1 MKEEKLMLT
10 DEEFLAFLNDKE
22 LDGSLEENLSK
33 IIDDEM
39 EKPEEE
45 MDTELIEYCLDKLS
59 ELNSNAT
66 VANIKEGNGDSN
78 DKHIKIKFRRVIAIV
93 AAAVVLLV
101 GTMSVS
107 AVIFDVNI
115 FDGMVELYNDYIRIN
130 FDKTD
135 DEPADYQLL
144 DTDLAKELA
153 DNGFDKVLLPEAIFS
168 DEYEITNIEYESGEY
183 TNTVNITFKYKNEL
197 GSLNI
202 TKYSMDEIVPDV
214 EFLNVTSEIKEVK
227 NGNITI
233 YCFMQDDSAA
243 VTYRD
248 SLSVYFIQIPMELD
262 EAVEFAKTIK

>member
-1 MKEEKLMLT
+1 MLT

-66 VANIKEGNGDSN
+66 DANIKEGNGDSN

-130 FDKTD
+130 FNYPVKYLDK
-135 DEPADYQLL
+135 QG
-144 DTDLAKELA
+144 
-153 DNGFDKVLLPEAIFS
+153 NVVDKS
-168 DEYEITNIEYESGEY
+168 NEITETEDGFESLNNDIKTTFGNALTDGISITYNDIKLKMIPLQEVSQISFLNDFFQPKASLKETEDCDKIIYKANNKTQYEY
-183 TNTVNITFKYKNEL
+183 TLTAMGV
-197 GSLNI
+197 
-202 TKYSMDEIVPDV
+202 
-214 EFLNVTSEIKEVK
+214 KED
-227 NGNITI
+227 IRI
-233 YCFMQDDSAA
+233 
-243 VTYRD
+243 
-248 SLSVYFIQIPMELD
+248 
-262 EAVEFAKTIK
+262 

>member
-1 MKEEKLMLT
+1 MLT

-66 VANIKEGNGDSN
+66 DANIKEGNGDSN

-135 DEPADYQLL
+135 DKADNYQLL
-144 DTDLAKELA
+144 GTDLAKELA

-168 DEYEITNIEYESGEY
+168 DEYEITEIEYESGELM
-183 TNTVNITFKYKNEL
+183 NSANITFKYKNEL
-197 GSLNI
+197 GSLDI
-202 TKYSMDEIVPDV
+202 TKYTMDEIVPDI

-227 NGNITI
+227 SGNVTI
-233 YCFMQDDSAA
+233 YCFMQGNSAA

-248 SLSVYFIQIPMELD
+248 GLSIYYFQVPMNLD
-262 EAVEFAKTIK
+262 KSIEFAKTIK

>member
-1 MKEEKLMLT
+1 MLT

-59 ELNSNAT
+59 ELDSNAT
-66 VANIKEGNGDSN
+66 NADIKKGNGDSN

-93 AAAVVLLV
+93 AVAAVLLV

-107 AVIFDVNI
+107 AVIFDVNL

-135 DEPADYQLL
+135 DKADNYQLL
-144 DTDLAKELA
+144 GTDLAKELA

-168 DEYEITNIEYESGEY
+168 DEYEITEIEYESGELM
-183 TNTVNITFKYKNEL
+183 NSANITFKYKNEL
-197 GSLNI
+197 GSLDI
-202 TKYSMDEIVPDV
+202 TKYTMDEIVPDI

-227 NGNITI
+227 SGNVTI
-233 YCFMQDDSAA
+233 YCFMQGNSAA

-248 SLSVYFIQIPMELD
+248 GLSIYSFQVPMNLD
-262 EAVEFAKTIK
+262 KSIEFAKTIK

>member
-1 MKEEKLMLT
+1 MLT

-66 VANIKEGNGDSN
+66 DANIKEGNGDSD

-93 AAAVVLLV
+93 AAAAVLLV

-107 AVIFDVNI
+107 AVIFDVNL

-135 DEPADYQLL
+135 DKADNYQLL
-144 DTDLAKELA
+144 GTDLAKELA

-168 DEYEITNIEYESGEY
+168 DEYEITNIDYEFTELTISSNISFNYRGEQ
-183 TNTVNITFKYKNEL
+183 
-197 GSLNI
+197 GSI
-202 TKYSMDEIVPDV
+202 YISQYSMEEIVPDV
-214 EFLNVTSEIKEVK
+214 EFLNVTSNIEKIEI
-227 NGNITI
+227 GNTSV
-233 YCFMQDDSAA
+233 YCFMQDKVASINYKDNL
-243 VTYRD
+243 
-248 SLSVYFIQIPMELD
+248 SLYTIQIPVELND
-262 EAVEFAKTIK
+262 AIEFAKTIK